1 MINAYERTGGES
13 GASVASDAGGGL
25 GLSGQRRKV
34 MALRSGAGGSLE
46 RMISAQRRPAGRR
59 YERVMFTRLEMEWLA
74 PHPPLDLLDAK
85 YIWVPTGEDNTGV
98 NDRHWLANRA
108 DAEGVFRRW
117 DALVSRPH
125 RSGRASFITL
135 GVRRRVCDDPNL
147 NADPKSKNVT
157 SSNSPNP
164 NLSPTGER
172 RLPRYLLRH
181 LGSAPRIHVIGDIQ
195 QAPPAV

>member
-125 RSGRASFITL
+125 HSGRASFITL
-135 GVRRRVCDDPNL
+135 RVRQRVCDDPNL
-147 NADPKSKNVT
+147 NADPKSKTSQAVT
-157 SSNSPNP
+157 AQTP
-164 NLSPTGER
+164 
-172 RLPRYLLRH
+172 
-181 LGSAPRIHVIGDIQ
+181 
-195 QAPPAV
+195 